1 MQLPVGGIKVF
12 LVLASRERIGIDA
25 HRCGIGE
32 CDGERVG
39 KLRSV
44 SREPV
49 LVIELAYHLGGTHAV
64 GRSLHALNGRHLLC
78 ASRSKHG
85 AVEFK
90 SHERCRLA
98 VLVGRLGDEQLETAE
113 ALAGGCGACVMRTTG
128 VE

>member
-12 LVLASRERIGIDA
+12 LVLASRERIGINA
-25 HRCGIGE
+25 HRCGIREG
-32 CDGERVG
+32 DGERVG
-39 KLRSV
+39 KLRPV

-49 LVIELAYHLGGTHAV
+49 LVIELVYHLGGTHAV
-64 GRSLHALNGRHLLC
+64 GRSLHALDGRHLLC